1 MSCHSSEKLAT
12 HKLWQGEFHF
22 SQLCKCQPHGGYI
35 ICQGITKSTRI
46 LIGPWISWQSIH
58 CLDTSVESITGR
70 QMDTKREAASM
81 AKNTCNDVSAIN
93 QFIDLSSFSHQRKG
107 KNYFNEIYWSSES
120 FSEVV
125 ERERGVFSTLSQST
139 TADNNIIHQSRNHD
153 IEFLPKWMSGGRV
166 LQASEKVAAG

>member
-1 MSCHSSEKLAT
+1 
-12 HKLWQGEFHF
+12 
-22 SQLCKCQPHGGYI
+22 
-35 ICQGITKSTRI
+35 
-46 LIGPWISWQSIH
+46 
-58 CLDTSVESITGR
+58 
-70 QMDTKREAASM
+70 MDTKREAASM